1 MTPTHFIIHTI
12 DLKPGTLDD
21 VRTFFENV
29 VPKLAESFDAWCG
42 ARLTADR
49 ETNQIVT
56 VGAWAD
62 SGQMQAFLQQPS
74 FSEAMA
80 GFAEYFAA
88 PPKTTI
94 TEVIT
99 QVGPNSY

>member
-1 MTPTHFIIHTI
+1 
-12 DLKPGTLDD
+12 
-21 VRTFFENV
+21 VRR
-29 VPKLAESFDAWCG
+29 A
-42 ARLTADR
+42 ARLTADC
-49 ETNQIVT
+49 EKNQIVT

-62 SGQMQAFLQQPS
+62 SGPTQAFSQQPS

-94 TEVIT
+94 TEVVT
-99 QVGPNSY
+99 RVGPDSY